1 MYEQFFNLKTK
12 PFELVPNPEFLFLSK
27 GHKKAITYLDYGIR
41 EKVGFILLTGEV
53 GSGKTTILRNLI
65 KEVKEQIVLSKIFN
79 TKVTSDQLIAMIN
92 EDFGLQVSGKDKV
105 ALLRDLY
112 EFLIEQYAIGCQ
124 PILIIDEAQNL
135 SVELLEEVRMLSNLE
150 SDRAKLLQIVLVG
163 QPELRST
170 LAGAELTQLRQRISL
185 TCHLKPLSGEEVT
198 QYIYHRLEIAGNRD
212 AVVLPDET
220 FELIYQFSRGIPRLV
235 NIICDFL
242 MISAF
247 VEQTREISMELV
259 REVVGELEEDNRYWE
274 GSTQPGAKRLA
285 TAEDALLA
293 KRVERLELL
302 ADDRSLARR
311 VERLED
317 LADDGSLEQRVIE
330 LEGQAGEGSLAR
342 RVERLEQGAPAWA
355 GAAGPGTEPAGQR
368 DQQDLQAAE
377 KLASLECCLSALALE
392 HEAQLKALD
401 SSLSGVQRE
410 LQAVREHAAR
420 LEERSQAPIA
430 TGRRGML
437 RWLTGS

>member
-1 MYEQFFNLKTK
+1 MYEQFFNLKAK
-12 PFELVPNPEFLFLSK
+12 PFDLVPNPEFLFLSK

-135 SVELLEEVRMLSNLE
+135 SAELLEEVRMLSNLE

-163 QPELRST
+163 QPELRAT
-170 LAGAELTQLRQRISL
+170 LAGPELTQLRQRISL
-185 TCHLKPLSGEEVT
+185 TCHLKPLTEGEVT
-198 QYIYHRLEIAGNRD
+198 QYIYHRLAIAGNRD

-247 VEQTREISMELV
+247 VEQTREISVELV
-259 REVVGELEEDNRYWE
+259 REVVGELEEDNRYWA
-274 GSTQPGAKRLA
+274 GNTPQSSRRLA
-285 TAEDALLA
+285 LEDAGLA
-293 KRVERLELL
+293 RRIERLEGL
-302 ADDRSLARR
+302 ADDRSLDRR
-311 VERLED
+311 VEMLET
-317 LADDGSLEQRVIE
+317 LADDGSLEQRVGL
-330 LEGQAGEGSLAR
+330 LEGAVGDGALAQ
-342 RVERLEQGAPAWA
+342 RVTLLEQGLQAVA
-355 GAAGPGTEPAGQR
+355 GACTLAPEAQDPDGPRAS
-368 DQQDLQAAE
+368 AE
-377 KLASLECCLSALALE
+377 QLASLESCLNALALE
-392 HEAQLKALD
+392 HETQLKALAA
-401 SSLSGVQRE
+401 SQAGLQRE
-410 LQAVREHAAR
+410 LQAVKENAQH
-420 LEERSQAPIA
+420 LEELSQAPIA